1 MEALAVIALAGVSAG
16 ILSGLMGVGGGM
28 VLVPMM
34 VFLMGIPQHAAQ
46 GISLVVIIPTA
57 LTGLWHFHHQGIVK
71 YKVAALLAL
80 GAVVGALASSDLVQ
94 TIPPETLRRFFGVF
108 VICMGLRMAL
118 NKKK

>member
-1 MEALAVIALAGVSAG
+1 MEALAVIVLAGVSAG

-28 VLVPMM
+28 ILVPMM

-46 GISLVVIIPTA
+46 GISLLVIIPTA
-57 LTGLWHFHHQGIVK
+57 LTGLWRFHRQGIVR
-71 YKVAALLAL
+71 YKVAFWLAL
-80 GAVVGALASSDLVQ
+80 GAGFGALGSSCLVQ
-94 TIPPETLRRFFGVF
+94 NIPPEMLRRFFGVF

>member
-1 MEALAVIALAGVSAG
+1 MEALAIIALGGVAAG

-28 VLVPMM
+28 ILVPMM
-34 VFLMGIPQHAAQ
+34 VFLVGVPQHTAQ
-46 GISLVVIIPTA
+46 GISLLVIIPTA
-57 LTGLWHFHHQGIVK
+57 LTGLWRFHQQGIVK